1 MYCTR
6 CGEPLEENAELCPVC
21 KTPVTKESPTEEATE
36 QNAAFTAPEAPAPA
50 PAPANKKYSGK
61 AIAGF
66 VLSLVGLLIAAIPC
80 GILGLVFSSIS
91 FKETESEKK
100 GKGLAI
106 AGLVISI
113 VDIVAGI
120 LFIM

>member
-1 MYCTR
+1 MYCKK
-6 CGEPLEENAELCPVC
+6 CGEQLEENAQICPVC

-36 QNAAFTAPEAPAPA
+36 QNAAFTAPEAPA

-106 AGLVISI
+106 AGFVISI
-113 VDIVAGI
+113 VNIVVGI